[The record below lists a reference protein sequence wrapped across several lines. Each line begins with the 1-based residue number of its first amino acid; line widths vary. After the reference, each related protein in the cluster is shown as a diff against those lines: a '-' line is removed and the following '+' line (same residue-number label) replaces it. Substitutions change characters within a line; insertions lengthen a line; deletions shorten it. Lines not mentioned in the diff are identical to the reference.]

1 MSGDDLSCCP
11 TFDHLQLVDI
21 CFSVWAPHGTGI
33 FYYRVKKTKDGL
45 LLSRVCIPFKVLG
58 DSDSKIHG
66 RLFTGHVVHKYNT

>member
-45 LLSRVCIPFKVLG
+45 LLSRHCSYIQIPSEKAYSLVCPYTYIL
-58 DSDSKIHG
+58 
-66 RLFTGHVVHKYNT
+66 HVSMYPI